1 MSFLTLAMMWNIM
14 SVEGIWYQ
22 SWGIHG
28 ISKRMAE
35 IIRAGGSE
43 LWLGMPVKR
52 IVVENGQ
59 ARGVVTADDG
69 FTGADWIVSN
79 ADYKTTFLELM
90 EPTAVMGEF
99 LEKVGSAP
107 YTGSELCVYLG
118 VETNKIDLSRMRA
131 THLFY
136 CARPGQAE
144 EIRPGTDVLNLESK
158 EIELCRWTDN
168 EPDHAPPGYLGLIL
182 RVGFDYDHFA
192 RFRTGEKKRTPEYQ
206 AYKTELALKLVR
218 VVENIIPGLAAGAIE
233 LMEVATPLAYRD
245 WGHRYQ
251 GSIAGWSWRAD
262 WTRNF
267 GRMLLGETPVRNLLL
282 AGIYAPS
289 ELFMGGVPT
298 AIRTG
303 ELAASLILDNKI

>member
-118 VETNKIDLSRMRA
+118 
-131 THLFY
+131 
-136 CARPGQAE
+136 
-144 EIRPGTDVLNLESK
+144 
-158 EIELCRWTDN
+158 
-168 EPDHAPPGYLGLIL
+168 
-182 RVGFDYDHFA
+182 
-192 RFRTGEKKRTPEYQ
+192 
-206 AYKTELALKLVR
+206 
-218 VVENIIPGLAAGAIE
+218 
-233 LMEVATPLAYRD
+233 
-245 WGHRYQ
+245 
-251 GSIAGWSWRAD
+251 WRRIKS
-262 WTRNF
+262 T
-267 GRMLLGETPVRNLLL
+267 
-282 AGIYAPS
+282 
-289 ELFMGGVPT
+289 
-298 AIRTG
+298 
-303 ELAASLILDNKI
+303 